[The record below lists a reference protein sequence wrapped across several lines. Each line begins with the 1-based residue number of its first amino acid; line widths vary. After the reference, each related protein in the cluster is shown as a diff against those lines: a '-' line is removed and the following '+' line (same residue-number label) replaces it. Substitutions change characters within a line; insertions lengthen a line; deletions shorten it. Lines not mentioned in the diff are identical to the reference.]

1 MIPGVAAVRG
11 GSLWIL
17 FAAALAVRLAYTA
30 IHYAALGPDGLMAPD
45 SYHFLSSAASF
56 VEAAR
61 AGALHGWDWLGPD
74 TGLMPMHLWLL
85 SAAMVVTGDTGPLA
99 PAMVQGAMD
108 AATCVVVARIASTFD
123 RGLAATAGWFAV
135 FTPTL
140 VVMSGL
146 TLNDTMFLL
155 ACALALWAALSWMR
169 RGSWRWALILGAALG
184 LAAMTRVVI
193 VPWALAILGYLGLV
207 AAWRGRLA
215 WRNAAQLAV
224 ALVLAVALFSP
235 IPARNYDRFD
245 ALALTSQS
253 GTHLLLW
260 VVPLTM
266 EVRHGLPHEAGASK
280 MLRQYA
286 ERADAED
293 AKNPFRRS
301 AAMASL
307 GIEVLGELGARA
319 IIKAWAYG
327 AAINLFTPAV
337 TLAPAAARLPRT
349 GFYATP
355 GESKLAK
362 MRNFVFDNDNPLYAW
377 LLGLGIL
384 GVVAARAV
392 QFAGLLAGLSR
403 DPDTLFGYLLLLA
416 WIAFILLANGPAAS
430 PKYRLPIEPALAVFF
445 AVGFR
450 DISARLARRRAAS
463 QPRPG
468 SPGPPPPTA

>member
-1 MIPGVAAVRG
+1 MMAAAIRG
-11 GSLWIL
+11 GGPWML
-17 FAAALAVRLAYTA
+17 FAAALVVRLAYTGVN
-30 IHYAALGPDGLMAPD
+30 YAVIGPEGLMAPD

-56 VEAAR
+56 VDAAR
-61 AGALHGWDWLGPD
+61 AGTLEGWDWLGPD
-74 TGLMPMHLWLL
+74 TGLMPMHIWML
-85 SAAMVVTGDTGPLA
+85 SATMAVTGDTGPLA
-99 PAMVQGAMD
+99 PAILQGVMD
-108 AATCVVVARIASTFD
+108 AATCVVIARIASTFD
-123 RGLAATAGWFAV
+123 RGLAAAAGWFAV

-146 TLNDTMFLL
+146 ALNDTMFLL
-155 ACALALWAALSWMR
+155 AAAVALWAALSWLR
-169 RGSWRWALILGAALG
+169 RGSWRWALILGVSLG

-193 VPWALAILGYLGLV
+193 VPWALALLGYLGLV

-215 WRNAAQLAV
+215 WHGAAQLAA
-224 ALVLAVALFSP
+224 ALVLAFALLSP
-235 IPARNYDRFD
+235 ILARNYDRYD
-245 ALALTSQS
+245 TLALTSQS

-266 EVRHGLPHEAGASK
+266 EVRHGLPHEAGAAK
-280 MLRQYA
+280 MLRRYA
-286 ERADAED
+286 ESADTVD
-293 AKNPFRRS
+293 ANNPFRRS

-307 GIEVLGELGARA
+307 GVEVLGELGAGA

-327 AAINLFTPAV
+327 AAINLFAPAV
-337 TLAPAAARLPRT
+337 TLAPAAALLRRT

-392 QFAGLLAGLSR
+392 QFAGLISGMSR
-403 DPDTLFGYLLLLA
+403 DPDKLFAYLLLLA
-416 WIAFILLANGPAAS
+416 WIAFILLASGPAAS

-450 DISARLARRRAAS
+450 DISARLARLRAA
-463 QPRPG
+463 RPQ
-468 SPGPPPPTA
+468 GPPPATA